1 METVKINNMASSTN
15 HFILNLIHLELEDDR
30 METGDDSSLRMIR
43 EAIETTRMLEEEAVL
58 LEMMVVST
66 QPERRQKVYNA
77 FTNSLTN

>member
-1 METVKINNMASSTN
+1 MGHFNFLTLNNMASSTN
-15 HFILNLIHLELEDDR
+15 RFILNLIHLELEDDR

-66 QPERRQKVYNA
+66 QPDRETTEVVC
-77 FTNSLTN
+77 